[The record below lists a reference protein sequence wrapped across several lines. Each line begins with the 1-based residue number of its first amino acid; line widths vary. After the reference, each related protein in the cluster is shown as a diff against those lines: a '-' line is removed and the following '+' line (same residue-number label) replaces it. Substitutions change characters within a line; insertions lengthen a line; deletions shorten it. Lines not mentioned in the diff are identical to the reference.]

1 VEPVL
6 QLPPSVGMG
15 VATAR
20 VACVCSGKC
29 ADSHK
34 GESDLQKGNTA
45 NYVKKIEQITIL
57 T

>member
-1 VEPVL
+1 VL

-45 NYVKKIEQITIL
+45 NYVKKIERITIL